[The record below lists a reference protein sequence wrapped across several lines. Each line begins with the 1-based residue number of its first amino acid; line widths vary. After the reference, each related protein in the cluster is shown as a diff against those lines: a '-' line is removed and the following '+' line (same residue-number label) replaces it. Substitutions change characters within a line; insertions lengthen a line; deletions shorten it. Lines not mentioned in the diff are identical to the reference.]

1 MTMEEILMVKTEV
14 EGEEALRKLVVA
26 LNGLAGI
33 AIIKQDFP
41 QAISLYKEALE
52 LAEEHSEDFRVD
64 PLLNIHIHYNL
75 AEILPL
81 TSNSSQKFHLGT
93 QHEDNMCKT
102 CDENNVVD
110 RPSSLS
116 SCTSYQSLQITC
128 NNLMQKFLSVFNS
141 RLSMAHNEFRK
152 SYELLLDHNCSE
164 VSYLEWS
171 GKIGRF

>member
-1 MTMEEILMVKTEV
+1 M
-14 EGEEALRKLVVA
+14 VVA

-81 TSNSSQKFHLGT
+81 TTNSIQKFNSGE
-93 QHEDNMCKT
+93 QNPGSCEGNMCKT
-102 CDENNVVD
+102 CDED
-110 RPSSLS
+110 RPFSLS

-128 NNLMQKFLSVFNS
+128 NNLKQKFLSVFNS
-141 RLSMAHNEFRK
+141 RLSMAQLEFRK
-152 SYELLLDHNCSE
+152 SYDLVISPTLLF
-164 VSYLEWS
+164 
-171 GKIGRF
+171 I